1 MSWDTCKFSSLYA
14 TPSRN
19 GLTRPSGSRG
29 KGYKMV
35 NMGELFSNG
44 RIGNIPMELVELE
57 DSKKEAYG
65 VKEGDLLFARQSL
78 VLEGAG
84 KCSWIK
90 EVSEYTTFES
100 HLIRV
105 RLNPDVAVSLF
116 YYYYFNSPQSPIK
129 SIVQQCAQ
137 AGIRASDLEDLNVLC
152 PPLPIQRR
160 IADILSA
167 YDDLIENNQ
176 RQIKLLEEAAM
187 RLYREWFVFM
197 RFPGHESVRIVDG
210 VPEGWKYQELK
221 EIADIVMGQSPDSSY
236 YNSDGDGLPFH
247 QGVSN
252 YGERYVSNVEYCSVE
267 KRSAVPNSIL
277 FSVRAPVGRI
287 NLTREKVVIGRGL
300 AAINHKLGKQSY
312 LFYLLKSHF
321 SVEDMIGN
329 GSVFSAVTKSDLE
342 DQKLLTPSFDLVEV
356 FSRIVEPMDAKINSL
371 DMQIERLQKARDA
384 LLPRLMNGGEGL
396 KLEGGAV

>member
-1 MSWDTCKFSSLYA
+1 MSTWKTYQLKELCSEIIDCVNKTAPLSDTPTEYKMLRTSDI
-14 TPSRN
+14 RN
-19 GLTRPSGSRG
+19 GFINLDYLNCVSEETFEKWSRRGRLQEGDVILTREAPL
-29 KGYKMV
+29 
-35 NMGELFSNG
+35 GEVG
-44 RIGNIPMELVELE
+44 LVRHAENYFL
-57 DSKKEAYG
+57 G
-65 VKEGDLLFARQSL
+65 QRL
-78 VLEGAG
+78 VLYRA
-84 KCSWIK
+84 
-90 EVSEYTTFES
+90 
-100 HLIRV
+100 
-105 RLNPDVAVSLF
+105 NPDVCDGRFMMYALIYDENKQAIIGKGNGSTVLHLRV
-116 YYYYFNSPQSPIK
+116 PDCETIEIK
-129 SIVQQCAQ
+129 SP
-137 AGIRASDLEDLNVLC
+137 DL
-152 PPLPIQRR
+152 PTQKR

-210 VPEGWKYQELK
+210 VPEGWEYQKLK

-267 KRSAVPNSIL
+267 KRCAVPNSIL

-300 AAINHKLGKQSY
+300 AALNHKLGKQSY
-312 LFYLLKSHF
+312 LFYLLRSHF

-342 DQKLLTPSFDLVEV
+342 DQKLLIPSFDLIEM
-356 FSRIVEPMDAKINSL
+356 FSRIVEPMDSKINSL
-371 DMQIERLQKARDA
+371 DMQIERLQKVRDA
-384 LLPRLMNGGEGL
+384 LLPRLMNGGMGL
-396 KLEGGAV
+396 KLAEGAV